1 MRKITDE
8 AVGAFLRGQS
18 YKGSN
23 TQTDGRSLWLH
34 FNKIAEHRQ
43 DGLWITDCGWP
54 TNVTGARL
62 RALPG
67 VNLSRKTV
75 NGEKV
80 WTLNGEQWDG
90 TWRKVND
97 NVPPVVNDS
106 VVGSLFDLTTKWV
119 SSGGYRGSTQP
130 VYAVCGANDT
140 GTWSGSPCPS
150 GVSEAEIRAAYNAI
164 KAAGIPVKKVTHETS
179 NVFCVAHY
187 VVVPPRYVDK
197 AREVVDKHLSEVSTR
212 LLYAVS

>member
-8 AVGAFLRGQS
+8 SVGAFLRGES

-23 TQTDGRSLWLH
+23 TQTDGRALWLH

-43 DGLWITDCGWP
+43 DGLWITDCGWAS
-54 TNVTGARL
+54 NVTRERL
-62 RALPG
+62 RALPS

-75 NGEKV
+75 SGEKI
-80 WTLNGEQWDG
+80 WILNGEQWDG
-90 TWRKVND
+90 AWHRVNG

-119 SSGGYRGSTQP
+119 SSDGYRGKSQP
-130 VYAVCGANDT
+130 VYAVCGASDT
-140 GTWSGSPCPS
+140 GMWSDSPCPS
-150 GVSEAEIRAAYNAI
+150 DVSAAEIKAAINAI
-164 KAAGIPVKKVTHETS
+164 KAVGIPTKMRTHETS

-187 VVVPPRYVDK
+187 VVVPPKYVDK
-197 AREVVDKHLSEVSTR
+197 AREVVDKHLERVPTT
-212 LLYAVS
+212 LLYKVS